1 MNSSKKIAR
10 NSAIL
15 SAGHVVSK
23 LVNLLLVLIL
33 TRHLGSDGFGSYSF
47 GMAYVMLF
55 MIVVHF
61 GITTLLVRD
70 IARDKS
76 LAPNMVS
83 QTFALAM
90 LGGLLAYVLIL
101 GSALLLG
108 IEAEEWN
115 VLVVLGIYLVC
126 DGWSRY
132 FFSVF
137 RGFEKMEYETLTLII
152 ERLLMLV
159 VALVAWYVDA
169 SLLELLW
176 GFTVIQMTKCLIAI
190 VLIRRNFF
198 SFSPKLNIAKSKA
211 LLQEAMP
218 FALVALFG
226 VVTTRID
233 VVMLHFYHDDAAAG
247 IYNVA
252 RRMMESAIFVPEN
265 FYGALLPAM
274 SVLYISQRDK
284 FATTFQRS
292 LLYMIVLA
300 IPLSLLLVVLAPF
313 IVDLLFEPEFAAAT
327 VPFQWLSV
335 VLGLFFVKYVFIAAL
350 NSSGNQGWMSLLAG
364 SGMVLNIL
372 FNWLLIPEYS
382 IEGAGIAT
390 FLSEFLSAIL
400 GIIIL
405 RRRIDLPKIDRR
417 IILVLFLGA
426 GATGIAWLLEDW
438 HMVIQAGLPTVLFL
452 AAVLGFKIV
461 KPSEFKSL
469 RG

>member
-1 MNSSKKIAR
+1 MNSSKTIAR

-33 TRHLGSDGFGSYSF
+33 TRHLGSDGFGVYSF

-70 IARDKS
+70 IARDKT
-76 LAPNMVS
+76 LASDMVS
-83 QTFALAM
+83 QTSALAL
-90 LGGLLAYVLIL
+90 LGGVLAYVLIL
-101 GSALLLG
+101 TSASLLG
-108 IEAEEWN
+108 IEGEEWS
-115 VLVVLGIYLVC
+115 VLIVLGVYLVC

-132 FFSVF
+132 LFSIF

-159 VALVAWYVDA
+159 VALVAWYVDS
-169 SLLELLW
+169 SLLEVLW
-176 GFTVIQMTKCLIAI
+176 GFTAIQITKCLIAI
-190 VLIRRNFF
+190 GLIRRNFF
-198 SFSPKLNIAKSKA
+198 SFSPKLSFTNSKT
-211 LLQEAMP
+211 LLQEALP

-233 VVMLHFYHDDAAAG
+233 VVMLHFYHGDAAAG

-252 RRMMESAIFVPEN
+252 RRMMESAVFIPEN

-274 SVLYISQRDK
+274 SVLFLDHRER
-284 FATTFQRS
+284 FASTFQRS

-313 IVDLLFEPEFAAAT
+313 IVNLLFEPEFAAAT
-327 VPFQWLSV
+327 IPFQWLSI

-350 NSSGNQGWMSLLAG
+350 NSSGNQAWMSLLAG

-382 IEGAGIAT
+382 VEGAGIAT
-390 FLSEFLSAIL
+390 FLSELLSAIL

-405 RRRIDLPKIDRR
+405 RRRVNLPKLDRR
-417 IILVLFLGA
+417 IILVLFLGIIA
-426 GATGIAWLLEDW
+426 SGIAWGLGDW
-438 HMVIQAGLPTVLFL
+438 HMAIQAVLPVIVFI
-452 AAVLGFKIV
+452 AAVLGFKV
-461 KPSEFKSL
+461 VTPGEFKSL

>member
-1 MNSSKKIAR
+1 MNSSKTIAR

-23 LVNLLLVLIL
+23 LINLMLVLIL
-33 TRHLGSDGFGSYSF
+33 TRHLGSDDFGLYSF

-55 MIVVHF
+55 MIFVHF
-61 GITTLLVRD
+61 GITTLQVRN
-70 IARDKS
+70 IARDKT
-76 LAPNMVS
+76 LAPKLVS
-83 QTFALAM
+83 QTSGLAVA
-90 LGGLLAYVLIL
+90 GGLLAYSMIL
-101 GSALLLG
+101 GSAFLLG
-108 IEAEEWN
+108 IEGKEWN
-115 VLVVLGIYLVC
+115 VLAVLGIYLVC

-132 FFSVF
+132 LFSVF
-137 RGFEKMEYETLTLII
+137 RGFEKMEYETFTLIV

-169 SLLELLW
+169 SLLQLLW
-176 GFTVIQMTKCLIAI
+176 GFTAIQITKCLIAI
-190 VLIRRNFF
+190 GLMRRNFF
-198 SFSPKLNIAKSKA
+198 SFSPKLNIAKSKP
-211 LLQEAMP
+211 LLQEALP

-233 VVMLHFYHDDAAAG
+233 VVMLHFYHGDAAAG

-274 SVLYISQRDK
+274 SVLFINQREK
-284 FATTFQRS
+284 FASTFQSS

-313 IVDLLFEPEFAAAT
+313 IVNLLFEPEFASAA

-364 SGMVLNIL
+364 SGMVLNIF
-372 FNWLLIPEYS
+372 FNWVLIPEYS
-382 IEGAGIAT
+382 VVGAGMAT
-390 FLSEFLSAIL
+390 FFSELLTAFFGVAVLRWRVNLPKLDKRIVLVLAL
-400 GIIIL
+400 GIGAALAAWML
-405 RRRIDLPKIDRR
+405 R
-417 IILVLFLGA
+417 
-426 GATGIAWLLEDW
+426 DW
-438 HMVIQAGLPTVLFL
+438 HMWIQAAIPTLAFL

-461 KPSEFKSL
+461 TLAEVKSL